1 MLLQLWL
8 CGCSCGYVVAAVV
21 MFLQLWLCCCSCDFV
36 VAAVV
41 MWLQLWLYCCSC
53 GYVVAAVVMLLQL
66 WLCGC
71 NCGYVVAAVERRGA
85 RAVPGRV
92 RSQHPVVA
100 HGRVVHRSAGPR
112 SQVSRATNARSG
124 AVNLAYDSFTLYMYI
139 TAV

>member
-1 MLLQLWL
+1 MCVFSMILCGSYVLVTIVMWFLPAVVLLQLWF
-8 CGCSCGYVVAAVV
+8 CIYVCDYLACYLTIMCIAA
-21 MFLQLWLCCCSCDFV
+21 LWLCCCSC
-36 VAAVV
+36 
-41 MWLQLWLYCCSC
+41 
-53 GYVVAAVVMLLQL
+53 GYVVMLLQL

-112 SQVSRATNARSG
+112 SQVSR
-124 AVNLAYDSFTLYMYI
+124 V
-139 TAV
+139 